1 MTDQGSMSRLPL
13 PAGYVVAMLG
23 RNGAG
28 KSAALRRLAREH
40 HDSVLIPDDGNVF
53 GGLTVVENL
62 RVFSGGNPVEPALA
76 VFPALRALL
85 RQRADTLSGGEQH
98 MVALSHAL
106 LRPWRVLLVDELSR
120 GLAAPLAA
128 GLYARLAALA
138 HDGTHCVVLAEP
150 YPRGVLELADLVY
163 VLRRGRLAF
172 AGEAAELTPARLAAL
187 LG

>member
-1 MTDQGSMSRLPL
+1 MTEQVSLSRLPL
-13 PAGYVVAMLG
+13 PAGCVVLMLG

-28 KSAALRRLAREH
+28 KSSALRGLAREYG
-40 HDSVLIPDDGNVF
+40 DNVLIPEDGNVF
-53 GGLTVVENL
+53 GGLSVAENL
-62 RVFSGGNPVEPALA
+62 RVFAGDGPIEPALA
-76 VFPALRALL
+76 AFPALRARL
-85 RQRADTLSGGEQH
+85 RQRAETLSGGEQQ

-128 GLYARLAALA
+128 ELYARLAAPA
-138 HDGTHCVVLAEP
+138 HEDGRCVVLAEP

-172 AGEAAELTPARLAAL
+172 AGEPAELTPDRVARL